1 MLVGMNGSLLRLTN
15 GHDARGKMNLKSGD
29 KVTLTEAARKTVRDP
44 ARYRI
49 GTVAGYCA
57 NGMVE
62 VLWGERTYALCM
74 HESQIEKLREETQ
87 MPLF

>member
-1 MLVGMNGSLLRLTN
+1 M
-15 GHDARGKMNLKSGD
+15 KLKSGD
-29 KVTLTEAARKTVRDP
+29 KVTLTEAVLKTVRDP
-44 ARYRI
+44 ARYRV
-49 GTVAGYCA
+49 GTVAGFCA

-74 HESQIEKLREETQ
+74 HESQIVKLREQPQ